1 MPFQAPNDLIKE
13 WFIYHAPNQD
23 QVERYGKLRDKAREL
38 AELFIELSPQCAD
51 QTVALRML
59 RECNMMMNATIAC
72 NNAEVKNSGFIR

>member
-1 MPFQAPNDLIKE
+1 MAFQTPNELIKE
-13 WFIYHAPNQD
+13 WFIYHAPNAG

-72 NNAEVKNSGFIR
+72 NEKELS